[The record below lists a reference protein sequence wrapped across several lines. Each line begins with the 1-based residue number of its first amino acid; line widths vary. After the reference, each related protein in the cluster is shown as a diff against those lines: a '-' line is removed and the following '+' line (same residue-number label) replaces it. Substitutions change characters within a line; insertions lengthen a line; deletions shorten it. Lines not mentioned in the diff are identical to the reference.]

1 MTVHLAIGA
10 PMRPSPRLLSPLV
23 LLLVAAC
30 AVDAP
35 PANAPFPAPT
45 GSAAPPVD
53 LGAFDGLTADDLFA
67 LAAHDAV
74 PADLLRAMAWV
85 ESGFATLDG
94 GWLGLDPSDLE
105 RGALLTGLGEE
116 QIRTEPAANLAAGAA
131 LLAELRGDI
140 APAAHPAEI
149 DGAWWPVLTAWAD
162 TGTAWLDDAYALD
175 VFGALQHGVIAPTDR
190 LEDEHVLLAPRFV
203 AGLDGITPTPGPSG
217 AAAYPGAMNIA
228 AQGPARTGGVERI
241 ELISAEGAWVGALA
255 GSPQGHYVVRTSDGR
270 VAEHTSEDREAG
282 APDAITVVTT
292 GGVASPGAWT
302 VQALEGSA
310 RLVGWLARR
319 HDLPID
325 AAHIS
330 GDLGP
335 HFPWAPWLQMVDC
348 FATESV
354 GCDTGLAGGV
364 DAGEWPPDVFEGDG
378 GEGRDTPAA
387 IPYFYQYANTLSPS
401 ATCQNTSIAMVLRWL
416 GWSGT
421 PDSITSRFGKNL
433 AQSPAGLAQVFNT
446 LASEAG
452 MDARLTP
459 HTDGSLAGFNE
470 LLAAGKPTIVHGY
483 MTGYGHVVVA
493 LGRAGSDYVVND
505 PAGRWAERFK
515 GGYPYG
521 WNSSA
526 GRAIRYA
533 RGPFEDAI
541 ATSNGV
547 THLPLWY
554 HELTGVDGAPSG
566 SPPAEEL
573 PPEDPE
579 EPAPAAPEPGPVGS
593 SDTTYSSW
601 ADVEWLRPEHGDS
614 AANPVLMEAERTSG
628 ARVEFVAGSWVLGST
643 TANPAVASHEFSP
656 LGPRS
661 LTARNIS
668 PWGTVLAESTIT
680 VDVTEQQAEE
690 CAVLGAISCDQT
702 VLGDNGSALASD
714 TIDGYPDLVGNW
726 SGPEMAWTWS
736 GGSGEVTIRLVD
748 PRPSELNHDILV
760 LHQSAGTCVAADFVD
775 IGWNSLTFEAEA
787 GAAYTFVVD
796 SHGDTGAFAMTL
808 ECDGVR

>member
-1 MTVHLAIGA
+1 
-10 PMRPSPRLLSPLV
+10 MRFLPRLLAPLV
-23 LLLVAAC
+23 LLLAAC
-30 AVDAP
+30 AVDVP
-35 PANAPFPAPT
+35 PADAPFPAPT
-45 GSAAPPVD
+45 GPSAPTVD
-53 LGAFDGLTADDLFA
+53 LGGFDDLDTDGLFA
-67 LAAHDAV
+67 LAADDAV

-94 GWLGLDPSDLE
+94 GWLGLDPQDLA
-105 RGALLTGLGEE
+105 RGALLTGLSED
-116 QIRTEPAANLAAGAA
+116 QIRAEPAANLVAGAA
-131 LLAELRGDI
+131 LLAELRADL
-140 APAAHPAEI
+140 APTAHPAEI
-149 DGAWWPVLTAWAD
+149 DGVWWPVLTAWAD
-162 TGTAWLDDAYALD
+162 TGIDWLDDAYALD
-175 VFGALQHGVIAPTDR
+175 VLGALQHGVISPTDR
-190 LEDEHVLLAPRFV
+190 LEDEYVLIAPRFV
-203 AGLDGITPTPGPSG
+203 SGLDSITPTPGPAG
-217 AAAYPGAMNIA
+217 AAAYPGAMNIN
-228 AQGPARTGGVERI
+228 AQGPARTAVVERI
-241 ELISAEGAWVGALA
+241 ELVSAEGSWVDALA
-255 GSPQGHYVVRTSDGR
+255 AAPQGHYVVRTSDGR
-270 VAEHTSEDREAG
+270 IAEHTSEDREAG

-302 VQALEGSA
+302 VQAMEGSA

-319 HDLPID
+319 HDLPVD
-325 AAHIS
+325 ESHIG

-335 HFPWAPWLQMVDC
+335 HFPWAPWLQMVEC

-364 DAGEWPPDVFEGDG
+364 DAGEWPPDVLEEDSS
-378 GEGRDTPAA
+378 ESRDTPASV
-387 IPYFYQYANTLSPS
+387 PYSYQYANSLSPS
-401 ATCQNTSIAMVLRWL
+401 ATCQNTSIAMVLKWL

-421 PDSITSRFGKNL
+421 PDTITSRFGKNL

-459 HTDGSLAGFNE
+459 HMDGSLAGFND

-521 WNSSA
+521 WNSSI
-526 GRAIRYA
+526 GRATRYA
-533 RGPFEDAI
+533 REPFETAI

-547 THLPLWY
+547 TYLPLWY
-554 HELTGVDGAPSG
+554 HELTGVDGAP
-566 SPPAEEL
+566 PIEPEE
-573 PPEDPE
+573 PEEPSAEDPE
-579 EPAPAAPEPGPVGS
+579 APADPEPGPVGS
-593 SDTTYSSW
+593 SDTAYYSW

-643 TANPAVASHEFSP
+643 TANPAVASHEFSL
-656 LGPRS
+656 LGSRS

-668 PWGTVLAESTIT
+668 AWGTLLAESTIT

-690 CAVLGAISCDQT
+690 CAVIGAISCNQT
-702 VLGDNGSALASD
+702 VLGDNGSALGSD
-714 TIDGYPDLVGNW
+714 AIDGYPDLVGNW

-796 SHGDTGAFAMTL
+796 SHGDTGPFAMTL